1 MFESSGPALHLN
13 KFSARR
19 PTPLFS
25 IKPATIS
32 ISLDTEIGADAVRR
46 LILTIPILAAISL
59 IGALLSAPATAQ
71 GNPVLNY
78 ASTVIATADIGSRS
92 VLSSEAQ
99 SGASPQVHPS
109 VAKAQGS
116 GDKPIYAEL
125 IERVVEFGQQILDKV
140 PTGITSAFTGPDWM
154 RNVALVLISFAVL
167 SAIYLKLKERSWPKI
182 DYPTLNAPVTQPPSD
197 LPAAAVS
204 VLESRKVSLET
215 FLAALLEMCQ
225 KDVLQVVGIRVT
237 PGRTTEGESLLGN
250 YKHIYRGKYIYWLVS
265 KGAPQFEWERIVL
278 DSIPK
283 QPMMIDDLIDRLRF
297 ALVGPPGA
305 LIGRQLGEHLRYRGL
320 FNDNPVQAMSD
331 ADKGSLAR
339 FLGAASVC
347 IGFGLLSYWLLSSWV
362 SWPWWANLASSV
374 VGGIVLSVIYAVVI
388 EPSRIGHITPTR
400 AGLQE
405 ISRWLA
411 LKESPLQF
419 DPLSDADGSDSLLPY
434 AIAFD
439 EAERWLQDNNPAP
452 FWFNSINLREYTLN
466 QNGQNG
472 DDAPAEPRVPF
483 ALVRADYNLN
493 LIPDNDE
500 AYHAFMSA
508 NGWVLSGRSSR
519 AAEAAVSEQ
528 SNPKYSPSSSSGGGG
543 DVGGDGG

>member
-1 MFESSGPALHLN
+1 M
-13 KFSARR
+13 
-19 PTPLFS
+19 
-25 IKPATIS
+25 
-32 ISLDTEIGADAVRR
+32 RR
-46 LILTIPILAAISL
+46 LIHTVAILAAISL

-71 GNPVLNY
+71 GNPVPNY
-78 ASTVIATADIGSRS
+78 ESTVVATADIGSRS

-125 IERVVEFGQQILDKV
+125 IERMVEFGHQILDKV

-167 SAIYLKLKERSWPKI
+167 SAIYLKHKERAWPKI

-215 FLAALLEMCQ
+215 FMAALIEMCQ
-225 KDVLQVVGIRVT
+225 KDILQVVGIRVT
-237 PGRTTEGESLLGN
+237 PGRTTEGKN
-250 YKHIYRGKYIYWLVS
+250 YASEYEHIYQGKYIYWLVS
-265 KGAPQFEWERIVL
+265 KSAPQFEWERIVL
-278 DSIPK
+278 NSIPK
-283 QPMMIDDLIDRLRF
+283 QPMMIDALIDRLHY
-297 ALVGPPGA
+297 ALVGPREA
-305 LIGRQLGEHLRYRGL
+305 LIGKQLGEHLRYRGL

-331 ADKGSLAR
+331 ANRGYLAHV
-339 FLGAASVC
+339 LGAISVC
-347 IGFGLLSYWLLSSWV
+347 IGFGLLFYWLLSSWV

-374 VGGIVLSVIYAVVI
+374 VGGIVFGVIYAVVV

-400 AGLQE
+400 AGIQE

-411 LKESPLQF
+411 VKDSLPQF
-419 DPLSDADGSDSLLPY
+419 DPLSDADHSDSLLPY

-452 FWFNSINLREYTLN
+452 SWFDAMNLRTYTSGVNYDKMPPKPL
-466 QNGQNG
+466 
-472 DDAPAEPRVPF
+472 VPF
-483 ALVRADYNLN
+483 AFQRSNDAQN

-508 NGWVLSGRSSR
+508 SGWVLFGRSGR
-519 AAEAAVSEQ
+519 AAEAAVREQ
-528 SNPKYSPSSSSGGGG
+528 DNPKYSPPSSSGGGDGG
-543 DVGGDGG
+543 DGDGGDGGGDGGGGA

>member
-1 MFESSGPALHLN
+1 M
-13 KFSARR
+13 
-19 PTPLFS
+19 
-25 IKPATIS
+25 
-32 ISLDTEIGADAVRR
+32 RR
-46 LILTIPILAAISL
+46 LILTVAILAAISL

-71 GNPVLNY
+71 GDPVPHY
-78 ASTVIATADIGSRS
+78 ESTVVATDDIGSRS

-125 IERVVEFGQQILDKV
+125 IERMVEFGHQILKRATDIA
-140 PTGITSAFTGPDWM
+140 PPAFTRLDWKLKTASILM
-154 RNVALVLISFAVL
+154 AFALLAG
-167 SAIYLKLKERSWPKI
+167 IYLKLKERAWPKI

-215 FLAALLEMCQ
+215 LLAALIEMCQ
-225 KDVLQVVGIRVT
+225 KDVLQVVGIRVE
-237 PGRTTEGESLLGN
+237 PGQATEGKN
-250 YKHIYRGKYIYWLVS
+250 YFGEYEHIYPGKYIYWLVP
-265 KGAPQFEWERIVL
+265 KGVPQFEWERSL
-278 DSIPK
+278 LEWIPK
-283 QPMMIDDLIDRLRF
+283 QPMMIDELIDDSRYILTEHHV
-297 ALVGPPGA
+297 AQNH
-305 LIGRQLGEHLRYRGL
+305 RQLGEHLRYRGL
-320 FNDNPVQAMSD
+320 FNDNPMQAMSD
-331 ADKGSLAR
+331 ANRGYLAH

-347 IGFGLLSYWLLSSWV
+347 IGLGLLSYWLLSSWV
-362 SWPWWANLASSV
+362 SWPWWANLASGI
-374 VGGIVLSVIYAVVI
+374 VGGIVFGVIYAVVV

-400 AGLQE
+400 AGIQE

-411 LKESPLQF
+411 LKESLLQF

-439 EAERWLQDNNPAP
+439 EAERWLQDKNPAP
-452 FWFNSINLREYTLN
+452 FWFNSINLQEYTLN

-508 NGWVLSGRSSR
+508 ERWGLLGRSSRAAEANDDLNLIPDNDEAYHAFMSASGWGLLGRSSR
-519 AAEAAVSEQ
+519 AAEAAVQ
-528 SNPKYSPSSSSGGGG
+528 KQDNPKYSPPSGGGGG
-543 DVGGDGG
+543 DVGGGGG

>member
-1 MFESSGPALHLN
+1 M
-13 KFSARR
+13 
-19 PTPLFS
+19 
-25 IKPATIS
+25 
-32 ISLDTEIGADAVRR
+32 RR
-46 LILTIPILAAISL
+46 LILTIPIFAAISL

-71 GNPVLNY
+71 GDPVPHY
-78 ASTVIATADIGSRS
+78 ESTVVATADIGSRS

-99 SGASPQVHPS
+99 SGASPHVHPS

-125 IERVVEFGQQILDKV
+125 IERVVEFGQQILKRVTDIS
-140 PTGITSAFTGPDWM
+140 PPAFTRLDWKFKTASILM
-154 RNVALVLISFAVL
+154 AFALLAG
-167 SAIYLKLKERSWPKI
+167 IYLKLKERAWPKI

-225 KDVLQVVGIRVT
+225 KDVLQVIGIRVT
-237 PGRTTEGESLLGN
+237 PGRTTEGE
-250 YKHIYRGKYIYWLVS
+250 KHAGEYQYIYQGKYIYWIVS

-278 DSIPK
+278 NSIPK
-283 QPMMIDDLIDRLRF
+283 QPMMIDPLIDRLRI
-297 ALVGPPGA
+297 ALVGPPGYIPSLTPDA
-305 LIGRQLGEHLRYRGL
+305 VRGPPGAPSGRQLGEHLRYRGL

-331 ADKGSLAR
+331 ADRGSLAR
-339 FLGAASVC
+339 FLGAISVC
-347 IGFGLLSYWLLSSWV
+347 IGFGLLSYWLLSSWM
-362 SWPWWANLASSV
+362 SWPQWANLASSV
-374 VGGIVLSVIYAVVI
+374 VGGIVLGVIYAVVV

-405 ISRWLA
+405 ISRWFA
-411 LKESPLQF
+411 LKESLPQF
-419 DPLSDADGSDSLLPY
+419 DPLSDADRSDSLLPY

-452 FWFNSINLREYTLN
+452 FWFNSINLQEFTLN

-472 DDAPAEPRVPF
+472 DDAPAKPLVPF
-483 ALVRADYNLN
+483 AIRRSSDDQN

-508 NGWVLSGRSSR
+508 EGWGLSGRSSR
-519 AAEAAVSEQ
+519 VAEAAVRVQ
-528 SNPKYSPSSSSGGGG
+528 DNPRYSPPSSSGGGG
-543 DVGGDGG
+543 GGDGGGDGGGGA

>member
-1 MFESSGPALHLN
+1 M
-13 KFSARR
+13 
-19 PTPLFS
+19 
-25 IKPATIS
+25 
-32 ISLDTEIGADAVRR
+32 RR
-46 LILTIPILAAISL
+46 LILTIPIFAAISL

-71 GNPVLNY
+71 GDPVPNY
-78 ASTVIATADIGSRS
+78 ESTVVATADIGSRS

-125 IERVVEFGQQILDKV
+125 IERVVEFGQQILKRATDIA
-140 PTGITSAFTGPDWM
+140 PPAFTRLDWKFKTASILM
-154 RNVALVLISFAVL
+154 AFALLAG
-167 SAIYLKLKERSWPKI
+167 IYLKLKERAWPKI

-225 KDVLQVVGIRVT
+225 KDVLQVIGIRVT
-237 PGRTTEGESLLGN
+237 PGRTTEGE
-250 YKHIYRGKYIYWLVS
+250 KHAGEYQYIYQGKYIYWIVS

-278 DSIPK
+278 NSIPK
-283 QPMMIDDLIDRLRF
+283 QPMMIDPLIDRLRI
-297 ALVGPPGA
+297 ALVGPPGYIPSLTPDA
-305 LIGRQLGEHLRYRGL
+305 VRGPPGAPSGRQLGEHLRYRGL

-331 ADKGSLAR
+331 ADRGSLAHV
-339 FLGAASVC
+339 LGAISVC

-362 SWPWWANLASSV
+362 SWPQWANLASSV
-374 VGGIVLSVIYAVVI
+374 VGGIVFGVIYAVVV

-405 ISRWLA
+405 ISRWFA
-411 LKESPLQF
+411 LKESLPQF
-419 DPLSDADGSDSLLPY
+419 DPLSDADRSDSLLPY

-452 FWFNSINLREYTLN
+452 FWFNSINLQEYTLN

-472 DDAPAEPRVPF
+472 DDAPAKPLVPF
-483 ALVRADYNLN
+483 AIRRSNDDQN

-508 NGWVLSGRSSR
+508 EGWGLSGRSSR
-519 AAEAAVSEQ
+519 AAEAAVRVQ
-528 SNPKYSPSSSSGGGG
+528 DNPRYSPPSSSGGGG
-543 DVGGDGG
+543 GGDGGGDGGGGA

>member
-1 MFESSGPALHLN
+1 M
-13 KFSARR
+13 
-19 PTPLFS
+19 
-25 IKPATIS
+25 
-32 ISLDTEIGADAVRR
+32 RR
-46 LILTIPILAAISL
+46 LILTVAILAAISL

-71 GNPVLNY
+71 GNSVPNY
-78 ASTVIATADIGSRS
+78 ESTVVATADIGSRS

-99 SGASPQVHPS
+99 SGASTQVHSS

-116 GDKPIYAEL
+116 EDKPIYAEL
-125 IERVVEFGQQILDKV
+125 IERVVEFGQQLLDKV

-167 SAIYLKLKERSWPKI
+167 SAIYLKLKERAWPKI

-204 VLESRKVSLET
+204 VLESRKVSHLT
-215 FLAALLEMCQ
+215 FMAALLEMCQ

-237 PGRTTEGESLLGN
+237 PGRTMEGESLLGD
-250 YKHIYRGKYIYWLVS
+250 YKYIYRGKYIYWIVS

-283 QPMMIDDLIDRLRF
+283 QPMMIDDLINELHNP
-297 ALVGPPGA
+297 LVGRHEE
-305 LIGRQLGEHLRYRGL
+305 LIGKQLGEHLRYRGL

-331 ADKGSLAR
+331 ADRGSLAR
-339 FLGAASVC
+339 FLGAISVC

-362 SWPWWANLASSV
+362 SWPQWANLASSV
-374 VGGIVLSVIYAVVI
+374 VGGIVLGVIYAVVV

-405 ISRWLA
+405 ISCWLA

-452 FWFNSINLREYTLN
+452 FWFNSINLQEYTLN

-472 DDAPAEPRVPF
+472 DAAPAEPRVPF

-508 NGWVLSGRSSR
+508 NGWVLFGRSSR
-519 AAEAAVSEQ
+519 AAEAAVRVQ

-543 DVGGDGG
+543 DVGGDGGGGA

>member
-1 MFESSGPALHLN
+1 M
-13 KFSARR
+13 
-19 PTPLFS
+19 
-25 IKPATIS
+25 
-32 ISLDTEIGADAVRR
+32 RR

-71 GNPVLNY
+71 GDPVPNY
-78 ASTVIATADIGSRS
+78 ESTVVATDDIGSRS

-99 SGASPQVHPS
+99 SGASPQVHSS
-109 VAKAQGS
+109 VGKAQGS
-116 GDKPIYAEL
+116 GDKPIYVQL
-125 IERVVEFGQQILDKV
+125 IERVAAFAKQLLDKV

-167 SAIYLKLKERSWPKI
+167 PAIHLKLKERAWPKI
-182 DYPTLNAPVTQPPSD
+182 NYPTLNAPVTQPPSD

-215 FLAALLEMCQ
+215 FLAALIEMCQ
-225 KDVLQVVGIRVT
+225 KDILQVVGIRVT
-237 PGRTTEGESLLGN
+237 PGRTTEGKN
-250 YKHIYRGKYIYWLVS
+250 YASEYEHIYQGKYIYWLVS

-278 DSIPK
+278 NSIPK
-283 QPMMIDDLIDRLRF
+283 QPMMIDDLINELHNP
-297 ALVGPPGA
+297 LVGRHEE
-305 LIGRQLGEHLRYRGL
+305 LIGKQLGEHLRYRGL

-331 ADKGSLAR
+331 ADRGSLAHV
-339 FLGAASVC
+339 LGAISVC

-362 SWPWWANLASSV
+362 SWPQWANLASSI
-374 VGGIVLSVIYAVVI
+374 VGGIVLSVIYTVVV

-400 AGLQE
+400 AGIQE
-405 ISRWLA
+405 ISRWLT

-439 EAERWLQDNNPAP
+439 EAERWLHDNNPAP
-452 FWFNSINLREYTLN
+452 FWFNAISLREYTLN
-466 QNGQNG
+466 QNGYG
-472 DDAPAEPRVPF
+472 APVNKPLVPF
-483 ALVRADYNLN
+483 AFQRSNDAQN

-508 NGWVLSGRSSR
+508 KGWELLGRSSQ
-519 AAEAAVSEQ
+519 AAEAAVREQ
-528 SNPKYSPSSSSGGGG
+528 SNPDYSPPSGGSGGGDGGDGDGGGDGGGG
-543 DVGGDGG
+543 DGGGG

>member
-1 MFESSGPALHLN
+1 M
-13 KFSARR
+13 
-19 PTPLFS
+19 
-25 IKPATIS
+25 
-32 ISLDTEIGADAVRR
+32 
-46 LILTIPILAAISL
+46 
-59 IGALLSAPATAQ
+59 
-71 GNPVLNY
+71 
-78 ASTVIATADIGSRS
+78 
-92 VLSSEAQ
+92 LSSEAQ
-99 SGASPQVHPS
+99 SGASTQVHSS

-125 IERVVEFGQQILDKV
+125 IERVVEFGQQILKRVTDIA
-140 PTGITSAFTGPDWM
+140 PPAFTRLDWKFKTASILM
-154 RNVALVLISFAVL
+154 AFALLA
-167 SAIYLKLKERSWPKI
+167 AIYLKLKERAWPKI
-182 DYPTLNAPVTQPPSD
+182 NYPTLNAPVTQPPSD

-215 FLAALLEMCQ
+215 FLAALIEMCQ

-237 PGRTTEGESLLGN
+237 PGRTTEGE
-250 YKHIYRGKYIYWLVS
+250 KHAGEYQYIYQGKYIYWIVS

-278 DSIPK
+278 NSIPK
-283 QPMMIDDLIDRLRF
+283 QPMMIDPLIGRLRF
-297 ALVGPPGA
+297 ALVGPPGYIPSLTP
-305 LIGRQLGEHLRYRGL
+305 LIGSGRQLGEHLRYRGL

-331 ADKGSLAR
+331 ADRGSLAR
-339 FLGAASVC
+339 FLGAISVC

-362 SWPWWANLASSV
+362 SWPQWANLASSV
-374 VGGIVLSVIYAVVI
+374 VGGIVLGVIYAVVV

-411 LKESPLQF
+411 LKESLPQF
-419 DPLSDADGSDSLLPY
+419 DPLSDADRSDSLLPY

-452 FWFNSINLREYTLN
+452 FWFNSINLQEYTLN

-483 ALVRADYNLN
+483 AIRRSSDDQN

-508 NGWVLSGRSSR
+508 EGWGLSGRSSR
-519 AAEAAVSEQ
+519 VAEAAVRVQ
-528 SNPKYSPSSSSGGGG
+528 DNPRYSPPNSSGGGG
-543 DVGGDGG
+543 GGDGGGDGGGA

>member
-1 MFESSGPALHLN
+1 M
-13 KFSARR
+13 
-19 PTPLFS
+19 
-25 IKPATIS
+25 
-32 ISLDTEIGADAVRR
+32 RR
-46 LILTIPILAAISL
+46 LIHTVAILAAISL

-71 GNPVLNY
+71 GDPVPNY
-78 ASTVIATADIGSRS
+78 ESAVMATDDIGSRS

-99 SGASPQVHPS
+99 SVTSPQVHPS
-109 VAKAQGS
+109 VAKAPGS
-116 GDKPIYAEL
+116 GDKPIYVQL
-125 IERVVEFGQQILDKV
+125 IERVAAFAKQLLDKV

-167 SAIYLKLKERSWPKI
+167 SAIYLKLKERAWPKI
-182 DYPTLNAPVTQPPSD
+182 NYPTLNAPVIQPPSD

-215 FLAALLEMCQ
+215 FLAALIEMCQ

-250 YKHIYRGKYIYWLVS
+250 YKHIYRGKYIYWIVS

-283 QPMMIDDLIDRLRF
+283 KPMMIDDLIGRLRF

-331 ADKGSLAR
+331 ADRGSLAR
-339 FLGAASVC
+339 FLGAISVC

-374 VGGIVLSVIYAVVI
+374 VGGIIFGVIYAVVI
-388 EPSRIGHITPTR
+388 EPSRIGHIIPTR

-405 ISRWLA
+405 ISRWFA

-508 NGWVLSGRSSR
+508 NGWVLFGRSSR

-528 SNPKYSPSSSSGGGG
+528 SNPKYSPSSSGGGGG

>member
-1 MFESSGPALHLN
+1 M
-13 KFSARR
+13 
-19 PTPLFS
+19 
-25 IKPATIS
+25 
-32 ISLDTEIGADAVRR
+32 RR
-46 LILTIPILAAISL
+46 LILTIPIFAAISL
-59 IGALLSAPATAQ
+59 TGALLSAPATAQ
-71 GNPVLNY
+71 GNPVPNY
-78 ASTVIATADIGSRS
+78 ESTIVATADIGSRS

-116 GDKPIYAEL
+116 EDKPIYAEL

-167 SAIYLKLKERSWPKI
+167 SAIYLKLKERAWPKI
-182 DYPTLNAPVTQPPSD
+182 NYPTLNAPVTQPPSD

-215 FLAALLEMCQ
+215 FLAALIEMCQ

-250 YKHIYRGKYIYWLVS
+250 YKHIYRGKYIYWIVPKS
-265 KGAPQFEWERIVL
+265 APQFEWERIVL
-278 DSIPK
+278 NSIPK
-283 QPMMIDDLIDRLRF
+283 QPMMIDDLINELHNP
-297 ALVGPPGA
+297 LVGRHEE
-305 LIGRQLGEHLRYRGL
+305 LIGKQLGEHLRYRGL

-331 ADKGSLAR
+331 ADRGSLAR
-339 FLGAASVC
+339 FLGAISVC

-362 SWPWWANLASSV
+362 SWPQWANLASSV
-374 VGGIVLSVIYAVVI
+374 VGGIVLGVIYAVVV

-452 FWFNSINLREYTLN
+452 FWFNSINLQEYTLN

-472 DDAPAEPRVPF
+472 DAAPAEPRVPF

-508 NGWVLSGRSSR
+508 NGWVLFGRSSR
-519 AAEAAVSEQ
+519 AAEAAVRVQ

-543 DVGGDGG
+543 GGDVGGDGGGA

>member
-1 MFESSGPALHLN
+1 M
-13 KFSARR
+13 
-19 PTPLFS
+19 
-25 IKPATIS
+25 
-32 ISLDTEIGADAVRR
+32 RR
-46 LILTIPILAAISL
+46 LIHTVAILAAISL

-71 GNPVLNY
+71 GNPVPNY
-78 ASTVIATADIGSRS
+78 ESAVVATDDIGSRS

-215 FLAALLEMCQ
+215 FLAALIEMCQ

-237 PGRTTEGESLLGN
+237 PGRTTEGEKHAGE
-250 YKHIYRGKYIYWLVS
+250 YQHIYQGKYIYWLVS

-278 DSIPK
+278 NSIPK
-283 QPMMIDDLIDRLRF
+283 QPMMIDPLIDRLHI
-297 ALVGPPGA
+297 ALVGPPGYIPSLTPDA
-305 LIGRQLGEHLRYRGL
+305 VRGPPGAPSGRQLGEHLRYRGL

-331 ADKGSLAR
+331 ADRGSLAR
-339 FLGAASVC
+339 FLGAISVC

-362 SWPWWANLASSV
+362 SWPQWANLASSV
-374 VGGIVLSVIYAVVI
+374 VGGIVLGVIYAVVV

-400 AGLQE
+400 AGTPGDKP
-405 ISRWLA
+405 LA
-411 LKESPLQF
+411 C
-419 DPLSDADGSDSLLPY
+419 
-434 AIAFD
+434 
-439 EAERWLQDNNPAP
+439 AER
-452 FWFNSINLREYTLN
+452 I
-466 QNGQNG
+466 
-472 DDAPAEPRVPF
+472 
-483 ALVRADYNLN
+483 
-493 LIPDNDE
+493 
-500 AYHAFMSA
+500 SA
-508 NGWVLSGRSSR
+508 AIRS
-519 AAEAAVSEQ
+519 VI
-528 SNPKYSPSSSSGGGG
+528 
-543 DVGGDGG
+543 

>member
-1 MFESSGPALHLN
+1 M
-13 KFSARR
+13 
-19 PTPLFS
+19 
-25 IKPATIS
+25 
-32 ISLDTEIGADAVRR
+32 RR
-46 LILTIPILAAISL
+46 LILTVAILAAISL

-71 GNPVLNY
+71 GNPVPNY
-78 ASTVIATADIGSRS
+78 ESTVVATADIGSRS

-109 VAKAQGS
+109 VGKAQGS
-116 GDKPIYAEL
+116 RDKPSYVQL
-125 IERVVEFGQQILDKV
+125 IERVAAFAKQLLDKV

-167 SAIYLKLKERSWPKI
+167 PAIYLKLKERAWPKI

-215 FLAALLEMCQ
+215 FLAALIDMCQ
-225 KDVLQVVGIRVT
+225 KDILQVVGIKVT
-237 PGRTTEGESLLGN
+237 PGRTTEGQSLLGN
-250 YKHIYRGKYIYWLVS
+250 YKHIYRGKYIYWIVPKS
-265 KGAPQFEWERIVL
+265 APQFEWERIVL

-283 QPMMIDDLIDRLRF
+283 QPMMIDALIGRLRI

-331 ADKGSLAR
+331 ADRGSLAR
-339 FLGAASVC
+339 FLGAISVC
-347 IGFGLLSYWLLSSWV
+347 IGFGLLFYWLLSSWV

-374 VGGIVLSVIYAVVI
+374 VGGIVLGVIYAVVV
-388 EPSRIGHITPTR
+388 EPSRIGHITPTH

-405 ISRWLA
+405 ISCWLA

-419 DPLSDADGSDSLLPY
+419 DTLSDADGSDSLLPY

-439 EAERWLQDNNPAP
+439 EAERWLQDKNPAP
-452 FWFNSINLREYTLN
+452 FWFNSINLQKYTLN

-472 DDAPAEPRVPF
+472 GDAPAEPRVPF

-508 NGWVLSGRSSR
+508 NGWVLFGRSSR

-528 SNPKYSPSSSSGGGG
+528 SNPKYSPSSSGGGGG
-543 DVGGDGG
+543 DGGGA